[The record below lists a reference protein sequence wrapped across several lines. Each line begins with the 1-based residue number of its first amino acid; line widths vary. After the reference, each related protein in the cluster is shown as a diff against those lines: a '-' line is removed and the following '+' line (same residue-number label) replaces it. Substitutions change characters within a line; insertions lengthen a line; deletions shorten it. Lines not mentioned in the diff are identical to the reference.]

1 MDSALLVNALVS
13 YICLIIIIT
22 FHEAAHA
29 WTAWKRGDDTARLL
43 GRISLNPIVH
53 MEVIGTVVL
62 PLAGL
67 FLGATGSRAAGFI
80 IGWGKP
86 VPFNPARLKHGNYD
100 GMLIALAGPA
110 MNVVLAMVAVILA
123 RIAVVGNA
131 GMIAEF
137 LVHLALL
144 SLFLC
149 FFNLLPIPP
158 LDGSHVARFLL
169 NWSDEMYFRVAQFG
183 FIIIIVVIQIPAVR
197 GAIGFLTNGTLK
209 LMLRT
214 VGFEL

>member
-67 FLGATGSRAAGFI
+67 FLGATGSRAASFI

-110 MNVVLAMVAVILA
+110 VNVVLAMGAVILA
-123 RIAVVGNA
+123 RIAVVANA

-137 LVHLALL
+137 LVHLAQL

-197 GAIGFLTNGTLK
+197 GAIGFLTNGTLN
-209 LMLRT
+209 LMLQI
-214 VGFEL
+214 VGFEI